1 MFHILI
7 KINFINFLLSDNSL
21 EDQLVNEDHEEDHE
35 EDPEEDQEEDMEKK
49 RARVSYKQIW

>member
-21 EDQLVNEDHEEDHE
+21 EDQLVNEDHEED
-35 EDPEEDQEEDMEKK
+35 PEEDQEEDMEKK